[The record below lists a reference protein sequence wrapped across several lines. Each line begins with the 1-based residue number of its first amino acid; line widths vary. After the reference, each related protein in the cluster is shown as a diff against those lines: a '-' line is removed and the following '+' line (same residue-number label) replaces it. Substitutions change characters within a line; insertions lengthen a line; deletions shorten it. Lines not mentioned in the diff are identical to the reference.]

1 MSMRTGSARS
11 LRVLIVPQVR
21 WTPYWNSFV
30 PGSGPD
36 PFLIYNRLRELRI
49 ETSIVDP
56 AKRPWNPFS
65 GGGSLL
71 EGLDPMRALRVLT
84 RERRCDL
91 VVSVFESPAVPL
103 VLLRRPLGYRPKIAL
118 WDLGLADNSRL
129 RQLYLDL
136 VVPKVDGIMV
146 LGSNQKS
153 LIESRWKVKG
163 RIEVVH
169 HHVDTDF
176 FRPLPV
182 ATDGPILSVGDDIGR
197 DYDCLARAAL
207 GINASMLIKTTR
219 ELSAMPSNCTTIRD
233 RLSYVDL
240 RAMYARSPLF
250 VVPLLDTANASG
262 VGTVLEAMAMAKPLI
277 VSDSSGIRD
286 FIIPDKTCLVVPV
299 GDHLALR
306 AAIIRLMEDHSL
318 AAELGERARRHVIE
332 RFSKPRFAQILASAL
347 QKIAFAEDTS

>member
-1 MSMRTGSARS
+1 MRTGSDRP

-21 WTPYWNSFV
+21 WSPYWNSFV

-36 PFLIYNRLRELRI
+36 PFLIYNRLRELGI

-71 EGLDPMRALRVLT
+71 EGLDPIRAFRVLT

-103 VLLRRPLGYRPKIAL
+103 VLLRRFLDYRPNIAL

-129 RQLYLDL
+129 RQIYLDL
-136 VVPKVDGIMV
+136 VVPRVNGIMV

-153 LIESRWKVKG
+153 LIESRWRVKC

-182 ATDGPILSVGDDIGR
+182 AADGPILSVGDDVGR
-197 DYDCLARAAL
+197 DYDCLARAMV
-207 GINASMLIKTTR
+207 GVKASILIKTKR
-219 ELSAMPSNCTTIRD
+219 ELSAMPRNCTIFKD

-250 VVPLLDTANASG
+250 VVPLIDTANASG

-286 FIIPDKTCLVVPV
+286 FIVPDKTCLVVPV
-299 GDHLALR
+299 GDHFALR
-306 AAIIRLMEDHSL
+306 AAIDRLTADRGL
-318 AAELGERARRHVIE
+318 AANLGEGARHHVVE
-332 RFSKPRFAQILASAL
+332 RFSKPRFTDGLARAIRN
-347 QKIAFAEDTS
+347 IADPTKPA